1 MLAPP
6 KEGGQGH
13 PELRPWK
20 RGWVAQGPSPAP
32 EAMGWGGGSR
42 QRGSA
47 GVGIDIATCGA
58 AMGEPAVLHTNS
70 VSNQPE

>member
-13 PELRPWK
+13 PELQPRKW
-20 RGWVAQGPSPAP
+20 GWAAQGPSPRPGAT
-32 EAMGWGGGSR
+32 GGGSR

-47 GVGIDIATCGA
+47 GVGMDTATCGA
-58 AMGEPAVLHTNS
+58 VTGEPAILHTNS
-70 VSNQPE
+70 ISNQPE